1 MSTLLI
7 IIAIVFV
14 SYYYLHKPQLPV
26 GPLPVPQPMPGD
38 IPIGPL
44 PVPQPMPS
52 DIPIGPLP
60 VPQPMPVV
68 PDNGLT
74 MLELED
80 VPQMGSGNVRPDN
93 VMLVEEHLT
102 YV

>member
-14 SYYYLHKPQLPV
+14 SYYYLRPKPQLPV
-26 GPLPVPQPMPGD
+26 APLPVPQPMPGD
-38 IPIGPL
+38 
-44 PVPQPMPS
+44 M
-52 DIPIGPLP
+52 PIGPLP

-68 PDNGLT
+68 PDDGLT
-74 MLELED
+74 MLEIED
-80 VPQMGSGNVRPDN
+80 APQMNSGNVRPDN
-93 VMLVEEHLT
+93 VMQVEEHLT